1 MGEAKRQGHEREQ
14 AEACCNTTSSPS
26 LGPRA
31 PEPCCPVAMAAFTVP
46 TAEARRHKPIAR
58 VCCFCAHT
66 RVHGSVEVE
75 SYGFWSQRA
84 RMPLLQRGEGASQD
98 DGSGYP

>member
-1 MGEAKRQGHEREQ
+1 MAMTRTICLDVPRIEEAKRQGHEREQ

-75 SYGFWSQRA
+75 SYGF
-84 RMPLLQRGEGASQD
+84 
-98 DGSGYP
+98 